1 MDRQIRKINLKSR
14 VFKNQINNQHE
25 LQLNRHMIFTNKKL
39 TLITIRNMTFLWYN
53 SVIISISFYS
63 KIKKN
68 I

>member
-25 LQLNRHMIFTNKKL
+25 LQLNRHMIFTKKKL